1 MTNVPPHL
9 KTLAQ
14 QFNLNQLIT
23 EDTRIGKTSSTL
35 LDHIYTNDNTQNY
48 SSGTFTLTDSDHS
61 AIFVIHKKKSPK
73 VPSKII
79 ETRNFSKVNWDKLN
93 EDLKL
98 LDLENKMKRIP
109 NPDDRHEF
117 FETECKR
124 VFDAHAPIKKRRVK
138 GFKNLWMT
146 KDLLDL
152 MSKRN
157 KLKK

>member
-1 MTNVPPHL
+1 MEISKFRGKILILGDLNINWNEKCSSTLLL

-98 LDLENKMKRIP
+98 LDLENKIKGYPIRMIDMSFLRQ
-109 NPDDRHEF
+109 NVREF
-117 FETECKR
+117 LTR
-124 VFDAHAPIKKRRVK
+124 T
-138 GFKNLWMT
+138 LQ
-146 KDLLDL
+146 
-152 MSKRN
+152 
-157 KLKK
+157 